1 MLVSGST
8 TNVDK
13 LCHPPDIPNMATM
26 NISLPDEMRAHVEAQ
41 VRSGQFANAS
51 DYVRSLIRY
60 DQREIELVRAAIDK
74 GDASLD
80 SKLSIDEIIDSEF
93 DRIASE

>member
-1 MLVSGST
+1 
-8 TNVDK
+8 
-13 LCHPPDIPNMATM
+13 MATM

-60 DQREIELVRAAIDK
+60 DQHELELVRRAIDR
-74 GDASLD
+74 GDASPD
-80 SKLSIDEIIDSEF
+80 SALTIDEIVDSEF
-93 DRIASE
+93 PERA